1 MSDQGSFVLAAP
13 KKEHPHKTS
22 IRSGLRRHL
31 FVGGLAFCVLVFGLG
46 GMAATLNFASA
57 VVTGG
62 RLVVSSN
69 VKRIQHADGG
79 TVTEINVKDGDHVE
93 AGEVLVKLDP
103 TMAAANLAIITK
115 GLDEEVARRARLQ
128 AERSGLTELTF
139 PDSLTS
145 RASVPEVAE
154 AMSIEKRAFELR
166 LAAREGQKEQ
176 LRKKIAELEQ
186 QLVGVKAQED
196 AVSRQI
202 DLTKDEVAGLR
213 ELRKK
218 DLVGTD
224 RMADA
229 ERRLAQ
235 LDGQYGQLVASA
247 AQIGAEV
254 AQAELQILQVDQD
267 VRSEVSRELADAG
280 SKINELTERKIAAD
294 DQLRRQDITAPI
306 SGTVYQVAVHTVGG
320 VVGKGEQIMLVVP
333 EKDLLVVEAPVKP
346 QEVDRVHPNQ
356 EAVLR
361 FTGFGSRNTPEY
373 EGTVETI
380 SPDVVIDERT
390 GQGYYR
396 VRVTVPQKA
405 LDDLGTKLVPGMPVE
420 VFISTGER
428 TVLSYLV
435 RPLGDQIM
443 HTFRER

>member
-1 MSDQGSFVLAAP
+1 MSDTSSFVLAPP
-13 KKEHPHKTS
+13 KKEHPHKAS
-22 IRSGLRRHL
+22 IRTGLRRHL
-31 FVGGLAFCVLVFGLG
+31 LIGGLAFCTLVFGLG
-46 GMAATLNFASA
+46 GMAATLSFSSA

-69 VKRIQHADGG
+69 VKRVQHVEGG
-79 TVTEINVKDGDHVE
+79 TVVEINVKDGDHVE
-93 AGEVLVKLDP
+93 AGDILVRLDP
-103 TMAAANLAIITK
+103 TMAAANLAIVSK
-115 GLDEEVARRARLQ
+115 GLDEELARRARLQ
-128 AERSGLTELTF
+128 AERSGATELTF
-139 PDSLTS
+139 PDALTS
-145 RASVPEVAE
+145 RESVPEVAE

-166 LAAREGQKEQ
+166 LAARDGQKEQ

-196 AVSRQI
+196 AVTRQI
-202 DLTKDEVAGLR
+202 DLTTDEVKGLR
-213 ELRKK
+213 ELRDK

-224 RMADA
+224 RMVDA

-235 LDGQYGQLVASA
+235 LEGQHGQLVASA

-254 AQAELQILQVDQD
+254 AQAELQILQIDQD

-280 SKINELTERKIAAD
+280 SKINELTERKIAAE
-294 DQLRRQDITAPI
+294 DQLKRLDIRAPI

-320 VVGKGEQIMLVVP
+320 VIARGEQIMLVVP

-346 QEVDRVHPNQ
+346 REVDRVHPQQ

-373 EGTVETI
+373 EGKVETV

-405 LDDLGTKLVPGMPVE
+405 LDDLGAKLVPGMPVE
-420 VFISTGER
+420 VFISTGDR